1 MSYAALKQ
9 FLKDIRRNPEQER
22 REKIQQLFQMH
33 NVIRSRR
40 TKVCY
45 SVVEVNLG
53 SAMLLDSKGDVI
65 IIDWIDSLGKVK
77 TAIADN
83 WDLVPTSAPQQSVM
97 PRSLV
102 ALS

>member
-22 REKIQQLFQMH
+22 REKIQRLFQMH

-53 SAMLLDSKGDVI
+53 SAMLMDPKGEVI
-65 IIDWIDSLGKVK
+65 IIDWINALGHVK
-77 TAIADN
+77 TAVADN
-83 WDLVPTSAPQQSVM
+83 WDLIPVSLPKQSVM
-97 PRSLV
+97 QQSRV
-102 ALS
+102 AIS

>member
-22 REKIQQLFQMH
+22 REKIQQMFQLK
-33 NVIRSRR
+33 NVVRSRR

-53 SAMLLDSKGDVI
+53 SAMLLDPAGDVI

-83 WDLVPTSAPQQSVM
+83 WDLVPASTPQPSVM
-97 PRSLV
+97 HQSL
-102 ALS
+102 AAMS

>member
-22 REKIQQLFQMH
+22 REKIQRLFQLH

-53 SAMLLDSKGDVI
+53 SAMLMDPAGEVI
-65 IIDWIDSLGKVK
+65 IIDWINSLGHVK
-77 TAIADN
+77 TAVADN
-83 WDLVPTSAPQQSVM
+83 WDLVPASLPKQAVMQQS
-97 PRSLV
+97 RV
-102 ALS
+102 AMS